1 MVDIFDEVE
10 EDLRSDRARAL
21 ARRYGAYIV
30 ALAVLV
36 VIAAGAWE
44 AWRWYTA
51 KQRAEVATAFVAAT
65 RLEAGSEADA
75 KAQARAAYDKVATM
89 GNDGYR
95 MIARL
100 RAASLA
106 ADAGDME
113 RANALWDQVAGDG
126 TVDPLYRDLAG
137 LVSVQRQLDKGDP
150 KKLMS
155 RLTPMLN
162 AENPWSALAREA
174 LGLLQ
179 MRAGEVEA
187 ARKTLQDLTSDVS
200 TPSGVRGRANL
211 LLAKLGE

>member
-21 ARRYGAYIV
+21 ARRYGALVV

-44 AWRWYTA
+44 AWRWYKA
-51 KQRAEVATAFVAAT
+51 KQRAEVATAYVSAT
-65 RLEAGSEADA
+65 RLEAGSEVDA
-75 KAQARAAYDKVATM
+75 KLQARAAYDKVASM
-89 GNDGYR
+89 GSDGYR
-95 MIARL
+95 TIARL
-100 RAASLA
+100 REASLA

-126 TVDPLYRDLAG
+126 AADQLYRDLAG

-150 KKLMS
+150 KQLMS
-155 RLTPMLN
+155 RLLPLLN
-162 AENPWSALAREA
+162 AENPWNALAREA
-174 LGLLQ
+174 QALLQ
-179 MRAGEVEA
+179 IRAGEVDT
-187 ARKTLQDLTSDVS
+187 ARKTLRDLTSDVT
-200 TPSGVRGRANL
+200 TPPGVRGRANL